1 MKGHH
6 KPLFHDSQALC
17 SRSPSTPCVARHLYF
32 APHLLTISKLALS
45 MSTPLTLIATTAF
58 GLEAVVKRELAAL
71 GYEGHIIAPGW
82 IRFKGDPL
90 AICRCNLWL
99 RCADRVLLQV
109 ACFAADNF
117 DTLFETTRALNWRDW
132 ICPTGAFPVVGRS
145 LKSQLSSVPA
155 CQRTVKKAVVE
166 SLQHGYRCQL
176 LPEDG
181 PLFKIQ
187 IALLDDQATLTL
199 DTTGPSL
206 HKRGYR
212 RQAAPAPLKETL
224 AAALLEL
231 SFWNPQRPLLD
242 PFCGAGTIV
251 IEAARIARNMAPGME
266 RQFVSDNWPWLPTTC
281 WNEARAET
289 RDLVENPPAERLV
302 GTDQSDRVLV
312 AARQNAVAAG
322 VDDQVH
328 FQRRAFA
335 DLSSRRQYGCLVTN
349 PPYGQRLES
358 GPLAELYRS
367 IPEVLRKLPSWSH
380 FVLTAHPHFES
391 LVERQA
397 DRRRKLYNGRIECTY
412 YQFHGPRPPRPQ
424 RRDPAAPPTEQAALP
439 DTPAVAPNQPSVRAP
454 AVFGGLTSKGK
465 EQAELFHNRLAKR
478 ARHLRRWPGKRGITC
493 FRIYDRD
500 IPEVPLTVDRY
511 EDYLHLVESERPH
524 NRSRAEHADWLDL
537 MVQTAATTLDVKRTH
552 TFLKRK
558 QPQRGKAQHARLD
571 DQRHEI
577 RVREG
582 GLQFLVNLS
591 DYLDT
596 GLFLDHRT
604 TRSMVRQA
612 SPGTRFLNLFGYTG
626 AFTVY
631 AASGGAASTTTV
643 DLSPTYLDWARR
655 NLKLNG
661 FDAPQNALV
670 RADALEYIRGLRPV
684 PTFDLAVI
692 DPPTFSN
699 SKRTESD
706 WSIQQNY
713 AELLNGVLRVMH
725 PGGTV
730 FFSTNFRR
738 FKFNVTSITP
748 AETIEISK
756 QTVPED
762 YRNRRIHRCWKIHV
776 PGQPASHS

>member
-1 MKGHH
+1 M
-6 KPLFHDSQALC
+6 
-17 SRSPSTPCVARHLYF
+17 T
-32 APHLLTISKLALS
+32 
-45 MSTPLTLIATTAF
+45 TPLTLIATTAF

-71 GYEGHIIAPGW
+71 GYDGHVIAPGW
-82 IRFKGDPL
+82 VRFSADPL
-90 AICRCNLWL
+90 AVCRCNLWL
-99 RCADRVLLQV
+99 RCADRVLVQI
-109 ACFAADNF
+109 ARFEADNF
-117 DTLFETTRALNWRDW
+117 DTLFETTRSLNWHEW

-166 SLQHGYRCQL
+166 SLQRGHRRQQL
-176 LPEDG
+176 EEDG

-187 IALLDDQATLTL
+187 IALLDNQATLTL

-212 RQAAPAPLKETL
+212 RQAALAPLKETL

-266 RQFVSDNWPWLPTTC
+266 RQFVSDSWPWLHSAC
-281 WNEARAET
+281 WNEARRET
-289 RDLVENPPAERLV
+289 HDLIQEPPAERLV
-302 GTDQSDRVLV
+302 GTDQSDRVLA

-328 FQRRAFA
+328 FQRRMFA
-335 DLSSRRQYGCLVTN
+335 DLSSRREYGCLVTN

-358 GPLAELYRS
+358 GPLAELYQS

-380 FVLTAHPHFES
+380 FVLTAHPHFEN

-412 YQFHGPRPPRPQ
+412 YQFHGPRPPRRE
-424 RRDPAAPPTEQAALP
+424 RRGTSDKQPADANLL
-439 DTPAVAPNQPSVRAP
+439 DTPPVPTDRPTLVSAP
-454 AVFGGLTSKGK
+454 VFGGLTSKGQ

-500 IPEVPLTVDRY
+500 IPEIPLTVDRY
-511 EDYLHLVESERPH
+511 EDYLHLVEFERPH
-524 NRSRAEHADWLDL
+524 SRSRAEHADWLDL
-537 MVQTAATTLDVKRTH
+537 MMKTAATTLGIAWTH
-552 TFLKRK
+552 VFLKRK
-558 QPQRGKAQHARLD
+558 IPQRGKSQHPQLD

-577 RVREG
+577 SVQEG
-582 GLQFLVNLS
+582 GLRFLVNLS
-591 DYLDT
+591 DYIDT
-596 GLFLDHRT
+596 GLFLDHRV
-604 TRSMVRQA
+604 TRSLVQQA

-631 AASGGAASTTTV
+631 AASGGAVETTTV
-643 DLSPTYLDWARR
+643 DLSPTYLDWSRR

-661 FDAPQNALV
+661 FDTPQHTLV
-670 RADALEYIRGLRPV
+670 RADALEYVRGLRPE
-684 PTFDLAVI
+684 PTFDLAVV

-699 SKRTESD
+699 SKRTASD
-706 WSIQQNY
+706 WSIQRNY
-713 AELLNGVLRVMH
+713 AELLNGVLRAMR
-725 PGGTV
+725 PGSTV

-738 FKFNVTSITP
+738 FKFDVESIAP
-748 AETIEISK
+748 AQAIEISK

-762 YRNRRIHRCWKIHV
+762 YRNRRIHRCWKIIV
-776 PGQPASHS
+776 PEQPATQS

>member
-1 MKGHH
+1 MT
-6 KPLFHDSQALC
+6 A
-17 SRSPSTPCVARHLYF
+17 
-32 APHLLTISKLALS
+32 
-45 MSTPLTLIATTAF
+45 PLTLIATTAF

-71 GYEGHIIAPGW
+71 GYEGQVIAPGW
-82 IRFKGDPL
+82 IRFTGDEV

-99 RCADRVLLQV
+99 RCADRVLIQV
-109 ACFAADNF
+109 ARFEADNF
-117 DTLFETTRALNWRDW
+117 DTLFETTRALNWHDW

-166 SLQHGYRCQL
+166 SLQRGHRCQQL
-176 LPEDG
+176 AEDG

-187 IALLDDQATLTL
+187 IALLDNQATLTL

-212 RQAAPAPLKETL
+212 LHAAPAPLKETL

-231 SFWNPQRPLLD
+231 SFWNPHRPLLD

-251 IEAARIARNMAPGME
+251 IEAARIARNMAPGLE
-266 RQFVSDNWPWLPTTC
+266 REFVSDSWPWLHSAC
-281 WNEARAET
+281 WNEARTEA
-289 RDLVENPPAERLV
+289 RDLVQPPPAERLV
-302 GTDQSDRVLV
+302 GTDQSDRVLA
-312 AARQNAVAAG
+312 AARQNAAAAG

-328 FQRRAFA
+328 FQRRVFA

-358 GPLAELYRS
+358 GPLAELYQS

-380 FVLTAHPHFES
+380 FVLTAHPHFEN

-412 YQFHGPRPPRPQ
+412 YQFHGPRPPRPDARPDARPAQ
-424 RRDPAAPPTEQAALP
+424 QPLSDDPAEQTKRP
-439 DTPAVAPNQPSVRAP
+439 DTSTVPSASPAVVNT

-500 IPEVPLTVDRY
+500 IPEIPLTVDRY
-511 EDYLHLVESERPH
+511 EDYLHLVEFERPH
-524 NRSRAEHADWLDL
+524 DRSRAEHADWLDL
-537 MVQTAATTLDVKRTH
+537 MLHTAATTLGVTRQH
-552 TFLKRK
+552 VFLKRK
-558 QPQRGKAQHARLD
+558 QPQRGKSQHPRLD
-571 DQRHEI
+571 NQRHEI
-577 RVREG
+577 TVREG

-591 DYLDT
+591 DYIDT

-604 TRSMVRQA
+604 TRSMVQQA
-612 SPGTRFLNLFGYTG
+612 ATGTRFLNLFGYTG

-631 AASGGAASTTTV
+631 AARGGAATTTTV
-643 DLSPTYLDWARR
+643 DLSPTYLDWSRR

-661 FDAPQNALV
+661 FEAPEHDLV
-670 RADALEYIRGLRPV
+670 RADALDYIRGLRPV
-684 PTFDLAVI
+684 PSFDLAVV

-713 AELLNGVLRVMH
+713 AELLNGVLRVMQ
-725 PGGTV
+725 PGSTV

-738 FKFNVTSITP
+738 FKFDLESIAP
-748 AETIEISK
+748 AQTIEISK

-762 YRNRRIHRCWKIHV
+762 YRNRRIHRCWKITV
-776 PGQPASHS
+776 PEEPASHS